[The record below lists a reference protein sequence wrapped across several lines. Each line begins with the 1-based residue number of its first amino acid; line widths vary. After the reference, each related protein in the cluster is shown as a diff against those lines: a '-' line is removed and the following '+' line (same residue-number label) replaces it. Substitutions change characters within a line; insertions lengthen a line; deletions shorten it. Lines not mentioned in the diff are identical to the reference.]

1 MEEVYVIMPG
11 SYYKALTDRIE
22 QLERQLRFF
31 QQQKRSKSCRRLQE
45 KEKMKC
51 CYFSG
56 TSGVKQVKVVIPNPA
71 GASLIELSDEIIA
84 IRYGLTKNKC
94 HERTELGNVKQ
105 VERNIKICE
114 PSILN
119 RSQKYNDGLMCSNV
133 AGIVRPKGK
142 SESK

>member
-11 SYYKALTDRIE
+11 SYYLELLYRIE
-22 QLERQLRFF
+22 QLEKQLRLS
-31 QQQKRSKSCRRLQE
+31 QQQKRSKSCRSLRG
-45 KEKMKC
+45 KEYLKYR
-51 CYFSG
+51 YFSEV
-56 TSGVKQVKVVIPNPA
+56 SGMKQVKVVIPEPA
-71 GASLIELSDEIIA
+71 QASLIELSEEIIA

-133 AGIVRPKGK
+133 AGIVRLKGK